1 MARVNF
7 TEEELFFL
15 IAEIE
20 NVLESDYDE
29 QLASIQDNLEEVYY
43 GENNNN
49 NNNNPFYPRNRNRN
63 SNSNNNNTRS
73 SVATNNT
80 MYVGSRRANEE
91 GNLFPGNNRAEGNRR
106 RRRKNRRTKKNN

>member
-1 MARVNF
+1 MKMH
-7 TEEELFFL
+7 
-15 IAEIE
+15 
-20 NVLESDYDE
+20 
-29 QLASIQDNLEEVYY
+29 SIPVMDFMKINSNRIGPEVYY
-43 GENNNN
+43 GENNNNN

-91 GNLFPGNNRAEGNRR
+91 GNMFPGNNRVEGNRR
-106 RRRKNRRTKKNN
+106 RRKNRKTRRS